1 MDDSDLLGEL
11 RLERSDREGDNR
23 GRRWL
28 WIAGGVAALIGAIAA
43 WLALHGAAMAVE
55 IAVVQP
61 QSAHSGPLAVLEAT
75 GYVTARREATVASK
89 ITGKLTAVLVEE
101 GDHVTEGQV
110 LARLEDSD
118 QLAREA
124 LAAAQVD
131 AARASEVE
139 LATRLAQARRDYR
152 RQQQLRDKGLNSE
165 QQLEDTRTNAASLAD
180 QLNAAKA
187 QVAVAEAQ
195 LKSAKVGVD
204 DTIVRA
210 PFTGVVVDKSA
221 QAGEIVSPV
230 SAGGGFTRTGIC
242 TVVDM
247 GSLEIDVDVN
257 EAYINRVHPG
267 QSTNTVLDAYPGW
280 KIPGHVIAIVPTA
293 DRSKATVKVRV
304 SIDSRD
310 SRIVPDMGARVS
322 FLQPQDS
329 NESATGVLVPA
340 SAIVERNGKSG
351 VFVIDNGRARLQAV
365 KPGQQFEQLYSIAG
379 GLTAGETVV
388 VDPPATLAD
397 GDRVRVSAKEP
408 DNG

>member
-1 MDDSDLLGEL
+1 MDDSDLLKEL
-11 RLERSDREGDNR
+11 RLQRSDREGDDR

-28 WIAGGVAALIGAIAA
+28 WIVGVVAAAIAVIIA
-43 WLALHGAAMAVE
+43 WLTLHSGAMAVE
-55 IAVVQP
+55 VASVQP

-118 QLAREA
+118 QLARES
-124 LAAAQVD
+124 LASAQVD
-131 AARASEVE
+131 AAKSKRVE
-139 LATRLAQARRDYR
+139 TATRLAQARRDYR
-152 RQQQLRDKGLNSE
+152 RQQQLREKGLNSE
-165 QQLEDTRTNAASLAD
+165 QQLEDARTNASALAD

-187 QVAVAEAQ
+187 QVAVAVAQ
-195 LKSAKVGVD
+195 LRSAKVDVN

-210 PFTGVVVDKSA
+210 PFTGVVIDKTA

-242 TVVDM
+242 TLVDM
-247 GSLEIDVDVN
+247 DSLEIDVDVN
-257 EAYINRVHPG
+257 EAYINRVHAG
-267 QSTNTVLDAYPGW
+267 QSTETVLDAYPGW

-322 FLQPQDS
+322 FLQPAS
-329 NESATGVLVPA
+329 PNSATTGVLVPA
-340 SAIVERNGKSG
+340 TAIVERNGKHG
-351 VFVIDNGRARLQAV
+351 VFVVANGRAHLKTVQ
-365 KPGQQFEQLYSIAG
+365 PGQQFEQLYSVTG
-379 GLTAGETVV
+379 GLDAGEIVV
-388 VDPPATLAD
+388 VDPPAALTD
-397 GDRVRVSAKEP
+397 GDRVRITAKGA
-408 DNG
+408 DSG